1 MQSFKK
7 RVLAETSVPVDWPIV
22 VQCTSSPLQR
32 TPPATSLGQ
41 EPCMGTLGA
50 QVLTVDALGA
60 QVLGFGSKLG
70 SKFGLP
76 MKKHISIAGT

>member
-1 MQSFKK
+1 MQSFKN

-50 QVLTVDALGA
+50 QVLTVDALGPKCWG
-60 QVLGFGSKLG
+60 LGASWALN
-70 SKFGLP
+70 SASP
-76 MKKHISIAGT
+76 

>member
-1 MQSFKK
+1 
-7 RVLAETSVPVDWPIV
+7 
-22 VQCTSSPLQR
+22 
-32 TPPATSLGQ
+32 
-41 EPCMGTLGA
+41 MGTLGA

-76 MKKHISIAGT
+76 MKKHIYLLPARSFLLRARTILRRSASESRSHVGLEDR